1 MEAQEATV
9 LEYQLVV
16 FFSVKLRSAKL
27 GHFPQKKPIRRS
39 NRRKTHA
46 LRCLFERWPRFR
58 GVRSSINEAPLFSLF
73 GAEIEKRELSR
84 NSTLSLSHPLRSH
97 PIVPISFHF
106 RSNPSSSSYSLSHSP
121 RSYSHPHRKFLFR
134 TTSFPSRFHRLWFL
148 RLALLCF
155 LLFKPPILYFIF
167 FFQLALAQLNHLHIL
182 SFDSRALVLSSG
194 GVNCLNIFVTLL
206 CCCQRCRGSC
216 EEDSLMKITSLC

>member
-1 MEAQEATV
+1 MKHR
-9 LEYQLVV
+9 
-16 FFSVKLRSAKL
+16 FFLSL
-27 GHFPQKKPIRRS
+27 
-39 NRRKTHA
+39 A
-46 LRCLFERWPRFR
+46 LRLRK
-58 GVRSSINEAPLFSLF
+58 G
-73 GAEIEKRELSR
+73 
-84 NSTLSLSHPLRSH
+84 NSHETQLSLSLSASPSSLAPHP
-97 PIVPISFHF
+97 PFHF
-106 RSNPSSSSYSLSHSP
+106 RSNPSPSSHSLSHSL
-121 RSYSHPHRKFLFR
+121 RSYSHPHRKFLFLI
-134 TTSFPSRFHRLWFL
+134 TPFPSRFYRLWFL

-206 CCCQRCRGSC
+206 CCCRRCRGSC